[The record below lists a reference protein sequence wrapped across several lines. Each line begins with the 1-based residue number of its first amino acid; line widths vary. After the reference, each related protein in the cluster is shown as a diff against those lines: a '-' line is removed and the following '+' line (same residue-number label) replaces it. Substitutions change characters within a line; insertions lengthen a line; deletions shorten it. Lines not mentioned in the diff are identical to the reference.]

1 MTSSFSFGAAA
12 LLLAS
17 LIWAATLVAA
27 PHIVSRVSDDAP
39 VLRAAAVVY
48 ALASFICHQRPERS
62 FRLSGVQVPVCA
74 RCEGLY
80 LAAPFGIA
88 GLMAARHRYRRAI
101 ASRDT
106 WRWLI
111 IGASM
116 LTLLT
121 LAWEWMTGE
130 MTSGVVRAIAGGV
143 LGAAVAAT
151 VTAVVVGDLR

>member
-1 MTSSFSFGAAA
+1 MTPSFSINAMA

-17 LIWAATLVAA
+17 LIWAGALVAA
-27 PHIVSRVSDDAP
+27 PQIVRRVSEDAP
-39 VLRAAAVVY
+39 VLRAAVVVY
-48 ALASFICHQRPERS
+48 ALSSFICHQRPERS
-62 FRLSGVQVPVCA
+62 FRLSGVQMPVCA

-80 LAAPFGIA
+80 LAAPLGIA
-88 GLMAARHRYRRAI
+88 GLLVLRQRYRRAI
-101 ASRDT
+101 ASREK
-106 WRWLI
+106 WQRII
-111 IGASM
+111 IGASS

-143 LGAAVAAT
+143 LGAAVAAA